1 MSLSRRDFMKV
12 VSSTAVATGL
22 IGCGS
27 DDNESVAVSFV
38 HGVASGDP
46 TQTQVI
52 IWTRVTTAAS
62 YVDVSWQVASDM
74 EFLNVVQSGIF
85 TTDTGRDFT
94 VKVDVQNLNA
104 NSQYYYRFMVG
115 EMMSEVGQTQ
125 TLPEDGV
132 EKASMAVVSCANY
145 PAGYFHVYRE
155 ILNQHEQSPFDVVL
169 HLGDYI
175 YEYGAGGYASEDA
188 AALGR
193 EPSKGTECITL
204 DDYRKRYAQYRQD
217 ADLQA
222 LHAKLPMIAVWDDHE
237 LANDTWKNGAENHQ
251 DDEGSFI
258 DRRAAAAAAWTE
270 WLPVRENTFSNM
282 LIYRQFSFGNLVNL
296 MMLDTRLVGRDKP
309 LDYFSLSAPTMEAI
323 GGLVA
328 QSRSAPTMEAIG
340 GLVAQSRSADREL
353 LGTEQLAWLMN
364 EFNTH
369 DAKWNVL
376 GQQVLMSRME
386 LPSSVMTAMFQ
397 LFTSTEE
404 KKTEALLAVN
414 TAITGYLA
422 DPSAD
427 PISLPYN
434 LDAWDGYYVER
445 EKVYQ
450 LAKASSGNF
459 VCLAGDTHNAWA
471 SELKDVSNNPI
482 GVEFATSSVSSP
494 GLEEY
499 LALDP
504 VAIAQMEYTL
514 PHLVSELQ
522 WADIKQRG
530 FMRVTFTADAAQS
543 TWYLVSTI
551 KDKKYQVTTKSASTT
566 NGTTLDII

>member
-27 DDNESVAVSFV
+27 DDNESVAVSFE

-52 IWTRVTTAAS
+52 IWTRVTTTAS

-74 EFLNVVQSGIF
+74 EFSNVVQSGVF

-328 QSRSAPTMEAIG
+328 QSRSA
-340 GLVAQSRSADREL
+340 DREL
-353 LGTEQLAWLMN
+353 LGTEQLAWLMK

-514 PHLVSELQ
+514 PHLVSELK

>member
-27 DDNESVAVSFV
+27 DDNESVAVSFE

-52 IWTRVTTAAS
+52 IWTRVTTTAS

-74 EFLNVVQSGIF
+74 EFSNVVQSGVF

-175 YEYGAGGYASEDA
+175 YEYGVGGYASEDA

-193 EPSKGTECITL
+193 EPSKGIECITL

-251 DDEGSFI
+251 DDEGRFI

-270 WLPVRENTFSNM
+270 WLPVRENTISNM

-309 LDYFSLSAPTMEAI
+309 LDYFSL
-323 GGLVA
+323 
-328 QSRSAPTMEAIG
+328 SAPTMEAIG

-551 KDKKYQVTTKSASTT
+551 KDKKYQVRTKSASTT

>member
-27 DDNESVAVSFV
+27 DDNESVAVSFE

-52 IWTRVTTAAS
+52 IWTRVTTTAS

-74 EFLNVVQSGIF
+74 EFSNVVQSGVF

-328 QSRSAPTMEAIG
+328 QSRSA
-340 GLVAQSRSADREL
+340 DREL

-514 PHLVSELQ
+514 PHLVSELK

-530 FMRVTFTADAAQS
+530 FMRVTFTAEAAQS

>member
-27 DDNESVAVSFV
+27 DDNESVAVSFE

-74 EFLNVVQSGIF
+74 EFSNVVQSGVF
-85 TTDTGRDFT
+85 TTDTGCDFT

-104 NSQYYYRFMVG
+104 NSQYYYRFIVG

-328 QSRSAPTMEAIG
+328 QSRSA
-340 GLVAQSRSADREL
+340 DREL

-514 PHLVSELQ
+514 PHLVSELK

-530 FMRVTFTADAAQS
+530 FMRVTFTAEAAQS

>member
-27 DDNESVAVSFV
+27 DDNESVAVSFE

-74 EFLNVVQSGIF
+74 EFSNVVQSGVF
-85 TTDTGRDFT
+85 DTDTGRDFT

-328 QSRSAPTMEAIG
+328 QSRSA
-340 GLVAQSRSADREL
+340 DREL

>member
-27 DDNESVAVSFV
+27 DDNESVAVSFE

-62 YVDVSWQVASDM
+62 YVDVTWQVASDM
-74 EFLNVVQSGIF
+74 EFSNVVQSGVF

-309 LDYFSLSAPTMEAI
+309 LDYFSLS
-323 GGLVA
+323 V
-328 QSRSAPTMEAIG
+328 PTMEAIG

-551 KDKKYQVTTKSASTT
+551 KDKKYQVRTKSASTT

>member
-27 DDNESVAVSFV
+27 DDNESVAVSFE

-74 EFLNVVQSGIF
+74 EFSNVVQSGVF

-104 NSQYYYRFMVG
+104 NSQYYYRFIVG

-193 EPSKGTECITL
+193 EPSKGAECITL

-282 LIYRQFSFGNLVNL
+282 LIYRQFSFGSLVNL

-323 GGLVA
+323 GGLV
-328 QSRSAPTMEAIG
+328 
-340 GLVAQSRSADREL
+340 VQSRSADREL

-514 PHLVSELQ
+514 PHLVSELK

-530 FMRVTFTADAAQS
+530 FMRVTFTAEAAQS

>member
-27 DDNESVAVSFV
+27 DDNESVAVSFE

-74 EFLNVVQSGIF
+74 EFSNVVQSGVF

-104 NSQYYYRFMVG
+104 NSQYYYRFIVG

-193 EPSKGTECITL
+193 EPSKGAECITL

-309 LDYFSLSAPTMEAI
+309 LDYFSLN
-323 GGLVA
+323 
-328 QSRSAPTMEAIG
+328 APTMEAIG

-364 EFNTH
+364 EFNMH

-551 KDKKYQVTTKSASTT
+551 KDKKYQVTTKSVSTT

>member
-27 DDNESVAVSFV
+27 DDNESVAVSFE

-52 IWTRVTTAAS
+52 IWTRVTIAAS

-74 EFLNVVQSGIF
+74 EFSNVVQSGVF

-328 QSRSAPTMEAIG
+328 QSRSA
-340 GLVAQSRSADREL
+340 DREL

-530 FMRVTFTADAAQS
+530 FMRVTFTAEAAQS

>member
-27 DDNESVAVSFV
+27 DDNEPVAVSFE

-74 EFLNVVQSGIF
+74 EFSNVAQSGVF

-104 NSQYYYRFMVG
+104 NSQYYYRFIVG

-125 TLPEDGV
+125 TLPEDGL

-175 YEYGAGGYASEDA
+175 YEYGTGGYASEDA

-193 EPSKGTECITL
+193 EPSKGAECITL

-309 LDYFSLSAPTMEAI
+309 LDYFSLC
-323 GGLVA
+323 
-328 QSRSAPTMEAIG
+328 APTMEAIG

-353 LGTEQLAWLMN
+353 LGTEQLAWLMK

-514 PHLVSELQ
+514 PHLVSELK

-530 FMRVTFTADAAQS
+530 FMRVTFTAEAAQS

>member
-27 DDNESVAVSFV
+27 DDNESVAVSFE

-74 EFLNVVQSGIF
+74 EFSNVVQSGVF

-175 YEYGAGGYASEDA
+175 YEYGVGGYASEDA

-251 DDEGSFI
+251 DDEGRFI

-309 LDYFSLSAPTMEAI
+309 LDYFSL
-323 GGLVA
+323 
-328 QSRSAPTMEAIG
+328 SAPTMEAIG

>member
-27 DDNESVAVSFV
+27 DDNESVAVSFE

-52 IWTRVTTAAS
+52 IWTRVTTTAS

-74 EFLNVVQSGIF
+74 EFSNVVQSGVF

-145 PAGYFHVYRE
+145 PAGYFHVYR
-155 ILNQHEQSPFDVVL
+155 
-169 HLGDYI
+169 
-175 YEYGAGGYASEDA
+175 
-188 AALGR
+188 
-193 EPSKGTECITL
+193 
-204 DDYRKRYAQYRQD
+204 
-217 ADLQA
+217 
-222 LHAKLPMIAVWDDHE
+222 
-237 LANDTWKNGAENHQ
+237 
-251 DDEGSFI
+251 
-258 DRRAAAAAAWTE
+258 
-270 WLPVRENTFSNM
+270 
-282 LIYRQFSFGNLVNL
+282 QFSFGNLVNL

-309 LDYFSLSAPTMEAI
+309 LDYFSL
-323 GGLVA
+323 
-328 QSRSAPTMEAIG
+328 SAPTMEAIG

-450 LAKASSGNF
+450 LAKVSSGNF

>member
-74 EFLNVVQSGIF
+74 EFSNVVQSGVF

-328 QSRSAPTMEAIG
+328 QSRSA
-340 GLVAQSRSADREL
+340 DREL

>member
-27 DDNESVAVSFV
+27 DDNESVAVSFE

-74 EFLNVVQSGIF
+74 EFSNVVQSGVF

-104 NSQYYYRFMVG
+104 NSQYYYRFIVG

-251 DDEGSFI
+251 DDEGRFI

-309 LDYFSLSAPTMEAI
+309 LDYFSL
-323 GGLVA
+323 
-328 QSRSAPTMEAIG
+328 SAPTMEAIG

-530 FMRVTFTADAAQS
+530 FMRVTFTAEAAQS

>member
-12 VSSTAVATGL
+12 VSSTAIATGL

-27 DDNESVAVSFV
+27 DDNESVAVSFE

-74 EFLNVVQSGIF
+74 EFSNVVQSGVF

-323 GGLVA
+323 GGLV
-328 QSRSAPTMEAIG
+328 
-340 GLVAQSRSADREL
+340 VQSRSADREL

-397 LFTSTEE
+397 LFASTEE

>member
-27 DDNESVAVSFV
+27 DDNESVAVSFE

-74 EFLNVVQSGIF
+74 EFLNVVQSGVF

-328 QSRSAPTMEAIG
+328 QSRN
-340 GLVAQSRSADREL
+340 ADREL
-353 LGTEQLAWLMN
+353 LGTEQLAWLMK

-404 KKTEALLAVN
+404 EKTEALLAVN

-514 PHLVSELQ
+514 PHLVSELK

-551 KDKKYQVTTKSASTT
+551 KDKKYQVTMKSASTT

>member
-27 DDNESVAVSFV
+27 DDNESVAVSFE

-74 EFLNVVQSGIF
+74 EFSNVVQSGVF

-155 ILNQHEQSPFDVVL
+155 ILNQHEQSSFDVVL

-193 EPSKGTECITL
+193 EPSKGAECITL

-270 WLPVRENTFSNM
+270 WLPVRVNTFSNM

-309 LDYFSLSAPTMEAI
+309 LDYFSLSAPTMEA
-323 GGLVA
+323 
-328 QSRSAPTMEAIG
+328 SG

-459 VCLAGDTHNAWA
+459 VCLAGDTH
-471 SELKDVSNNPI
+471 
-482 GVEFATSSVSSP
+482 
-494 GLEEY
+494 
-499 LALDP
+499 
-504 VAIAQMEYTL
+504 
-514 PHLVSELQ
+514 
-522 WADIKQRG
+522 
-530 FMRVTFTADAAQS
+530 
-543 TWYLVSTI
+543 
-551 KDKKYQVTTKSASTT
+551 
-566 NGTTLDII
+566 

>member
-27 DDNESVAVSFV
+27 DDNESVAVSFE

-62 YVDVSWQVASDM
+62 YVDVSWQVASDI
-74 EFLNVVQSGIF
+74 EFLNVVQSGVF

-145 PAGYFHVYRE
+145 PAGYFHVYHE

-175 YEYGAGGYASEDA
+175 YEYGTGGYASEDA

-251 DDEGSFI
+251 DDEGRFI

-309 LDYFSLSAPTMEAI
+309 LDYFSL
-323 GGLVA
+323 
-328 QSRSAPTMEAIG
+328 SAPTMEAIG

-499 LALDP
+499 LALEP

>member
-27 DDNESVAVSFV
+27 DDNESVAVSFE

-74 EFLNVVQSGIF
+74 EFSNVVQSGVF

-104 NSQYYYRFMVG
+104 NSQYYYRFIVG

-222 LHAKLPMIAVWDDHE
+222 LHAKLPMIAAWDDHE

-328 QSRSAPTMEAIG
+328 QSRSA
-340 GLVAQSRSADREL
+340 DREL

-386 LPSSVMTAMFQ
+386 LPSSVTTAMFQ

-514 PHLVSELQ
+514 PHLVSELK

>member
-1 MSLSRRDFMKV
+1 MPLSRRDFMKV

-27 DDNESVAVSFV
+27 DDNESVAVSFE

-74 EFLNVVQSGIF
+74 EFSNVVQSGVF

-175 YEYGAGGYASEDA
+175 YEYGTGGYASEDA

-193 EPSKGTECITL
+193 EPSKGAECITL

-309 LDYFSLSAPTMEAI
+309 LDYFSL
-323 GGLVA
+323 
-328 QSRSAPTMEAIG
+328 SAPTMEAIG

-551 KDKKYQVTTKSASTT
+551 KDKKYQVRTKSASTT

>member
-27 DDNESVAVSFV
+27 DDNESVAVSFE

-74 EFLNVVQSGIF
+74 EFSNIVQSGVF

-104 NSQYYYRFMVG
+104 NSQYYYRFIVG

-175 YEYGAGGYASEDA
+175 YEYGTGGYASEDA

-193 EPSKGTECITL
+193 EPSKGAECITL

-258 DRRAAAAAAWTE
+258 DRRAAAAAAWAE

-309 LDYFSLSAPTMEAI
+309 LDYFSL
-323 GGLVA
+323 
-328 QSRSAPTMEAIG
+328 SAPTMEAIG

>member
-27 DDNESVAVSFV
+27 DDNESVAVSFE

-74 EFLNVVQSGIF
+74 EFSNVVQSGVF

-251 DDEGSFI
+251 DDEGRFI

-328 QSRSAPTMEAIG
+328 QSRSA
-340 GLVAQSRSADREL
+340 DREL
-353 LGTEQLAWLMN
+353 LGTEQLAWLMK

-514 PHLVSELQ
+514 PHLVSELK

>member
-74 EFLNVVQSGIF
+74 EFLNVVQSGVF

-104 NSQYYYRFMVG
+104 NSQYYYRFIVG

-132 EKASMAVVSCANY
+132 DKASMAVVSCANY

-193 EPSKGTECITL
+193 EPSKGAECITL

-309 LDYFSLSAPTMEAI
+309 LDYFSL
-323 GGLVA
+323 
-328 QSRSAPTMEAIG
+328 SAPTMEAIG

-530 FMRVTFTADAAQS
+530 FMRVTFTAEAAQS

>member
-27 DDNESVAVSFV
+27 DDNESVAVSFE

-62 YVDVSWQVASDM
+62 YVDVTWQVASDM
-74 EFLNVVQSGIF
+74 EFSNVAQSGVF

-104 NSQYYYRFMVG
+104 NSQYYYRFIVG

-132 EKASMAVVSCANY
+132 EKVSMAVVSCANY

-175 YEYGAGGYASEDA
+175 YEYGTGGYASEDA

-193 EPSKGTECITL
+193 EPSKGAECITL

-217 ADLQA
+217 SDLQA

-309 LDYFSLSAPTMEAI
+309 LDYFSL
-323 GGLVA
+323 
-328 QSRSAPTMEAIG
+328 SAPTMEAIG

-514 PHLVSELQ
+514 PHLVSELK

-530 FMRVTFTADAAQS
+530 FMRVTFTAEAAQS

>member
-27 DDNESVAVSFV
+27 DDNESVAVSFE

-62 YVDVSWQVASDM
+62 YVDVTWQVASDM
-74 EFLNVVQSGIF
+74 EFSNVVQSGVF

-155 ILNQHEQSPFDVVL
+155 ILNQYEQSPFDVVL

-328 QSRSAPTMEAIG
+328 QSRSA
-340 GLVAQSRSADREL
+340 DREL

-450 LAKASSGNF
+450 LVKASSGNF

-514 PHLVSELQ
+514 PHLVSELK

>member
-27 DDNESVAVSFV
+27 DDNESVAVSFE

-46 TQTQVI
+46 TQAQVI

-62 YVDVSWQVASDM
+62 YVDVTWQVASDM
-74 EFLNVVQSGIF
+74 EFSNVVQSGVF

-251 DDEGSFI
+251 DDEGRFI
-258 DRRAAAAAAWTE
+258 DRRAAAAAAWSE
-270 WLPVRENTFSNM
+270 WLPVRENTISNM

-328 QSRSAPTMEAIG
+328 QSRSA
-340 GLVAQSRSADREL
+340 DREL
-353 LGTEQLAWLMN
+353 LGTEQLAWLMK

-551 KDKKYQVTTKSASTT
+551 KDKKYQVRTKSASTT

>member
-27 DDNESVAVSFV
+27 DDNESVAVSFE

-62 YVDVSWQVASDM
+62 YVDVTWQVASDV
-74 EFLNVVQSGIF
+74 EFSNVVQSGVF

-328 QSRSAPTMEAIG
+328 QSRSA
-340 GLVAQSRSADREL
+340 DREL
-353 LGTEQLAWLMN
+353 LGTEQLAWLMK

-543 TWYLVSTI
+543 MWYLVSTI

>member
-27 DDNESVAVSFV
+27 DDNESVAVSFE

-74 EFLNVVQSGIF
+74 EFSNVVQSGVF

-193 EPSKGTECITL
+193 EPSKGAECITL

-309 LDYFSLSAPTMEAI
+309 LDYFSL
-323 GGLVA
+323 
-328 QSRSAPTMEAIG
+328 SAPTMEAIG

>member
-62 YVDVSWQVASDM
+62 YVDVSWQVASDI
-74 EFLNVVQSGIF
+74 EFLNVVQSGVF

-104 NSQYYYRFMVG
+104 NSQYYYRFIVG

-132 EKASMAVVSCANY
+132 DKASMAVVSCANY

-251 DDEGSFI
+251 DDEGRFI

-309 LDYFSLSAPTMEAI
+309 LDYFSLS
-323 GGLVA
+323 V
-328 QSRSAPTMEAIG
+328 PTMEAIG

>member
-27 DDNESVAVSFV
+27 DDNESVAVSFE

-74 EFLNVVQSGIF
+74 EFSNVVQSGVF

-104 NSQYYYRFMVG
+104 NSQYYYRFIVG

-251 DDEGSFI
+251 DDDGSFI

-328 QSRSAPTMEAIG
+328 QSRSA
-340 GLVAQSRSADREL
+340 DREL
-353 LGTEQLAWLMN
+353 LGTEQLAWLMK

>member
-74 EFLNVVQSGIF
+74 EFLNVVQSGVF

-104 NSQYYYRFMVG
+104 NSQYYYRFIVG

-193 EPSKGTECITL
+193 EPSKGAECITL

-309 LDYFSLSAPTMEAI
+309 LDYFSLSAPTI
-323 GGLVA
+323 
-328 QSRSAPTMEAIG
+328 EAIG

-551 KDKKYQVTTKSASTT
+551 KDKKYQVRTKSASTT